1 MIILGGCK
9 HAIAFLMWIHRRSEE
24 PAPTSVTCYWKR
36 STLSSIGTSKKF
48 ITAKELSNSKQSASQ
63 FDNTNFLEKL
73 VGIAK
78 ERKLDNQITRHFILN
93 YDDSIKSL
101 SLHYLLLKYCKN
113 SDQDNRNADSF
124 LLFAK
129 QHISSNL
136 CIQAAKATK
145 EQSSCPLWY
154 ERYGRITASTIYE
167 AANCKTS
174 NDSYVERIIGA
185 VKLIETEAM
194 RRGRNLE
201 QEVLQEVE
209 KKVKTKFNQS
219 GIILLSD
226 YPIFVASPDSYT
238 QDYIVEVKY
247 PLTEKSEERYINK
260 DGSVA
265 NKFYSQ
271 MQIEMLFAKQTKG
284 LFCMAKFD
292 FETSKKVNLVWVDY
306 KHNVRKENIF
316 PLLLESVQK

>member
-9 HAIAFLMWIHRRSEE
+9 HAIAFLMWVHRRSEE
-24 PAPTSVTCYWKR
+24 SAPTSVTCYWKR

-113 SDQDNRNADSF
+113 SDQDNQNADSF

-154 ERYGRITASTIYE
+154 ELRYGRITASTIYE

-174 NDSYVERIIGA
+174 NGSYVERIIGA

-209 KKVKTKFNQS
+209 KKVK
-219 GIILLSD
+219 I
-226 YPIFVASPDSYT
+226 
-238 QDYIVEVKY
+238 
-247 PLTEKSEERYINK
+247 
-260 DGSVA
+260 
-265 NKFYSQ
+265 
-271 MQIEMLFAKQTKG
+271 
-284 LFCMAKFD
+284 
-292 FETSKKVNLVWVDY
+292 
-306 KHNVRKENIF
+306 
-316 PLLLESVQK
+316 